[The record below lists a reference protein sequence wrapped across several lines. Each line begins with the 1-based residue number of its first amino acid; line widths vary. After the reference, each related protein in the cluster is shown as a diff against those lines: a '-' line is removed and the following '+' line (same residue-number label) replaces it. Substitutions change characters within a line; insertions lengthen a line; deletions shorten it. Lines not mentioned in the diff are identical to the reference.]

1 MANVF
6 GILTAIALALSAFVA
21 FKNKAAYEKDLS
33 DTELRHG
40 ELTKSEARLAA
51 DKEVLAALPPEIE
64 GVDAEVEKLTADEAA
79 QKKVNDGLNKQVE
92 EKTAKIS
99 AAKAQL
105 DGIREKT
112 AKIGNVDQLAAKMR
126 ETNAEIEELKQ
137 SITGNEAKLANLTAQ
152 NTSTEAQ
159 ITDTKG
165 KFDDFAG
172 GRSLVSLNT
181 RIRSI
186 YPNWGFVTLAAGNN
200 AGVVTSSTLNVVRND
215 QVIAKLL
222 VTAVESTTSSASIV
236 PDSMASDATLMV
248 GDRVVPGLKETKPA
262 ATAPVVPPAAN

>member
-21 FKNKAAYEKDLS
+21 FKNHAAYEKDLAE
-33 DTELRHG
+33 TATRQKELADN
-40 ELTKSEARLAA
+40 EADLAK
-51 DKEVLAALPPEIE
+51 DNKILEDLPVEID
-64 GVDAEVEKLTADEAA
+64 GVDAEVDKLTSEESA
-79 QKKVNDGLNKQVE
+79 QKKVNAGFTATIE
-92 EKTAKIS
+92 EKTKKI
-99 AAKAQL
+99 ATDKEQL

-112 AKIGNVDQLAAKMR
+112 AKIGNINELAAKMR
-126 ETNAEIEELKQ
+126 ETNAQIEELKQ

-152 NTSTEAQ
+152 TTSTDAQ
-159 ITDTKG
+159 IVDTKS

-172 GRSLVSLNT
+172 GRSLPSLNT

-186 YPNWGFVTLAAGNN
+186 YPNWGFVTLASGNN
-200 AGVVTSSTLNVVRND
+200 AGVVTNSTLNVVRND

-222 VTAVESTTSSASIV
+222 VTAVESSTASASIV

-248 GDRVVPGLKETKPA
+248 GDRVVPGLKEAKPG
-262 ATAPVVPPAAN
+262 APVAPAPVAN